1 MALMRVGMTPAT
13 VGMVP
18 EPVEIALTG
27 VGVVPRTVGINLLAV
42 RIARKR
48 KRIIP
53 PFDKMVQTHIE
64 TV

>member
-1 MALMRVGMTPAT
+1 MAPMRVGMTPAT

-18 EPVEIALTG
+18 APFEIALTDI
-27 VGVVPRTVGINLLAV
+27 GVVPRTVGMNLSGV

-53 PFDKMVQTHIE
+53 PFDKMVQTYIE